1 LVGQFFQRNK
11 GNYLKIFVIGK
22 TFDYISSIHKAME
35 KCNSKLL
42 LIEEINAITSLQHYI
57 WIKKDF
63 IRILH
68 NKIH

>member
-1 LVGQFFQRNK
+1 
-11 GNYLKIFVIGK
+11 
-22 TFDYISSIHKAME
+22 ME

-42 LIEEINAITSLQHYI
+42 LIEEINAITILQHYI